1 MAAPAQARGP
11 GGPPPIGVVYNT
23 SMARPDAALALA
35 ALHIMANR
43 REARVGAVC
52 VSGAGLGAAVF
63 CDIVHRFY
71 VPGNRSS
78 NAMLPVGLAAV
89 QPLPPDPPMVRA
101 AITRLREDGEPA
113 YVRSVRA
120 ISDTSL
126 AEAVLRNGVI
136 MTAES
141 TVVLSAPATWLARSL
156 DLAGTKAQYAQRVK
170 RLVVVDDGT
179 PQRDPAA
186 LRKIV
191 AEWPTPMFVCR
202 RDIGDALAFPSAA
215 VDSAF
220 GWAPAHPL
228 ADAYRAFQPMPYDAP
243 LWDLAAMYFTVHPSS
258 PFFRVSEPG
267 TLAVSDAGAMSFAPG
282 EGNVRRVTVDP
293 SSRDAAIAA
302 LVEILGSTPPAPP
315 AGRGRG

>member
-1 MAAPAQARGP
+1 MADGDVRVRQGYWRRA
-11 GGPPPIGVVYNT
+11 GV
-23 SMARPDAALALA
+23 P
-35 ALHIMANR
+35 
-43 REARVGAVC
+43 
-52 VSGAGLGAAVF
+52 VSGRRLGVRLGAAVF

-71 VPGNRSS
+71 VPGNRRS

-156 DLAGTKAQYAQRVK
+156 DLAGAKAQYTQRVK
-170 RLVVVDDGT
+170 RLVIVDNGQ
-179 PQRDPAA
+179 PQADPGA
-186 LRKIV
+186 LRKI
-191 AEWPTPMFVCR
+191 AEEWPGSIFLCGKDV
-202 RDIGDALAFPSAA
+202 GDALAFPAAA
-215 VDSAF
+215 VDTAF

-228 ADAYRAFQPMPYDAP
+228 TDAYRAFQTMPYDAP
-243 LWDLAAMYFTVHPSS
+243 LWDLAALYFIVHPSS
-258 PFFRVSEPG
+258 PFFRTSDPGALTVSESG
-267 TLAVSDAGAMSFAPG
+267 TMSLATG
-282 EGNVRRVTVDP
+282 EGTVRRITVDP
-293 SSRDAAIAA
+293 SSRDGAIATFVDLLSA
-302 LVEILGSTPPAPP
+302 TPPAPP
-315 AGRGRG
+315 AGRGRS